1 MQLAGDPPALLIL
14 NSHQISG
21 KLAKVFLR
29 LLALSDIAIDLQHY
43 GITLIFFLQRPAA
56 VYNPFLAVT
65 ANVDEFTSQ
74 RPVRNNCSLISSKGT
89 GYWLCKSSGTDFP
102 NASPLVQPYISSA
115 PRFQK

>member
-29 LLALSDIAIDLQHY
+29 LLALSDIAIDLQHC

-65 ANVDEFTSQ
+65 ANVDEFT
-74 RPVRNNCSLISSKGT
+74 
-89 GYWLCKSSGTDFP
+89 FP
-102 NASPLVQPYISSA
+102 AASAHHLLSTLVQWYRVCALCVAVSSH
-115 PRFQK
+115 

>member
-21 KLAKVFLR
+21 KLAKVLLR

-56 VYNPFLAVT
+56 VYNPLLAVT
-65 ANVDEFTSQ
+65 ANVDEFTFLAASAELLL
-74 RPVRNNCSLISSKGT
+74 S
-89 GYWLCKSSGTDFP
+89 DFVEGHRLLARQTFG
-102 NASPLVQPYISSA
+102 N
-115 PRFQK
+115 

>member
-56 VYNPFLAVT
+56 VYNPFLSVT
-65 ANVDEFTSQ
+65 ANVDEFTFPAASAEQLLSDFVEGHRVLALQKFGHLFSQ
-74 RPVRNNCSLISSKGT
+74 CFTLGP
-89 GYWLCKSSGTDFP
+89 
-102 NASPLVQPYISSA
+102 
-115 PRFQK
+115 

>member
-1 MQLAGDPPALLIL
+1 MQLARDAPALLIL

-65 ANVDEFTSQ
+65 ANVDQFTFPAASAEQ
-74 RPVRNNCSLISSKGT
+74 LLS
-89 GYWLCKSSGTDFP
+89 DFVEGHRVL
-102 NASPLVQPYISSA
+102 AL
-115 PRFQK
+115 QKFGN

>member
-29 LLALSDIAIDLQHY
+29 LLAFSDIAIDLQHY

-65 ANVDEFTSQ
+65 SNVDELTF
-74 RPVRNNCSLISSKGT
+74 R
-89 GYWLCKSSGTDFP
+89 
-102 NASPLVQPYISSA
+102 ASSA
-115 PRFQK
+115 EQLLSDFVEGHRLLALQKLGN

>member
-43 GITLIFFLQRPAA
+43 GITLIFFLQRPA

-65 ANVDEFTSQ
+65 ANVDEFTFPAASAEQ
-74 RPVRNNCSLISSKGT
+74 LLS
-89 GYWLCKSSGTDFP
+89 DFVEGHRVL
-102 NASPLVQPYISSA
+102 AL
-115 PRFQK
+115 QKFGN